1 MSNALQAIEQAQA
14 AGIVLSING
23 DKLNI
28 RGEQSPDL
36 DRIIQMIK
44 PIKFDVIE
52 ALQQQSR
59 IGAWNAAKV
68 APKAVVAPEQKTTS
82 LSTDNE
88 VSDSPQPDLFA
99 AGDEL
104 VKVSIAPEVVATV
117 AKLNAR
123 TDDLQKFVGQVVSD
137 NDMMVLYY
145 RAHRA
150 GATLTSEWLGESL
163 PCDHRVTGCWVA

>member
-52 ALQQQSR
+52 ALQQQSK
-59 IGAWNAAKV
+59 IGTWNAAKV
-68 APKAVVAPEQKTTS
+68 APKAVVAPANKLAPVEI
-82 LSTDNE
+82 STPE
-88 VSDSPQPDLFA
+88 PAPQPDLFA
-99 AGDEL
+99 TAENM
-104 VKVSIAPEVVATV
+104 VEHSIQPEVVATV

-137 NDMMVLYY
+137 NDMMILYY

-163 PCDHRVTGCWVA
+163 PCDHRVTGCWLA